1 VPAAVSWN
9 PANAITVVR
18 ICLVPLVVG
27 ALVVDTAGGWRLVAT
42 GLFVVAA
49 LSDRLDGYLARR
61 MDQVTDWGK
70 LADPIADKLLMG
82 GTLVTLSALGDLPW
96 WVTVVI
102 GVRELGITALRLAVL
117 RYVVIPASR
126 GGKVKTALQSVGI
139 GLFVLPLDRLPAV
152 VGQVAWVILLTA
164 LVATVVT
171 GVDYV
176 RRGWA
181 IRGGADRSEAERD
194 RLSESR

>member
-1 VPAAVSWN
+1 MPAVVTWT
-9 PANAITVVR
+9 PANVITVVR
-18 ICLVPLVVG
+18 ILLVPLVVA
-27 ALVVDTAGGWRLVAT
+27 ALLVDRDGGWR
-42 GLFVVAA
+42 VVAA
-49 LSDRLDGYLARR
+49 ALFAAAAISDRVDGYLARR

-82 GTLVTLSALGDLPW
+82 GTLVTLSSLGDLPW

-102 GVRELGITALRLAVL
+102 LVRELGITALRLAVL

-126 GGKVKTALQSVGI
+126 GGKLKTALQSVGI
-139 GLFVLPLDRLPAV
+139 GLFVLPLDRMPDVLT
-152 VGQVAWVILLTA
+152 QVAWVVVLAAVL
-164 LVATVVT
+164 ATVVT

-181 IRGGADRSEAERD
+181 VRRAAQPPAQVPGE
-194 RLSESR
+194 

>member
-1 VPAAVSWN
+1 VPAAASWT

-18 ICLVPLVVG
+18 IGLVPLVVG
-27 ALVVDTAGGWRLVAT
+27 ALLIDTAGGWRLVAT
-42 GLFVVAA
+42 ALFAVAA

-96 WVTVVI
+96 WVTIVI

-126 GGKVKTALQSVGI
+126 GGKLKTALQSVGI
-139 GLFVLPLDRLPAV
+139 GLFVLPLDQLPAA
-152 VGQVAWVILLTA
+152 VGQAAWVIVLAA
-164 LVATVVT
+164 LVVTVVT

-181 IRGGADRSEAERD
+181 IRRAVGRTIDRD
-194 RLSESR
+194 PLSESR